1 MLKKQRNNKNTT
13 VKKNTK
19 KSSKMN
25 KSKKNS
31 KTSKPSKTSKTLV
44 KKSQNQNKRIRKNEI
59 YGLKIPISKVKK
71 MLQNTLNGLPNLFL
85 QEIKTLVEN
94 KQKKGLKE
102 DVINNN
108 YYSELSQPL
117 KMHYIKIFD
126 EVTGNNKKNKENQ
139 KPFTSN
145 LDEVKKI
152 ISKNIN

>member
-94 KQKKGLKE
+94 KQKKRFKRRC
-102 DVINNN
+102 
-108 YYSELSQPL
+108 
-117 KMHYIKIFD
+117 
-126 EVTGNNKKNKENQ
+126 NK
-139 KPFTSN
+139 
-145 LDEVKKI
+145 
-152 ISKNIN
+152 